1 MSIDPR
7 HYRAPQ
13 RLLHGRNILVTGASE
28 GIGRAAACSFA
39 EHGATVVLLGRRQAA
54 LEATYDAITSRGGPE
69 PIIQVLDLATAT
81 EEQYAA
87 LAAQVEDTLGC
98 LHGLL
103 HNAALL
109 GPRRSLEQYPLA
121 EWRSVMTVNA
131 ESAFLL
137 TRALL
142 PALREAPSASVVF
155 TSSGVGRRGRAYW
168 GAYAVSKF
176 AVEGLCQV
184 FADELGAISQV
195 RCNCINP
202 GAVNTAMRR
211 AAYPAELP
219 TRNPDPG
226 QIMAAYLFLMGD
238 DSIGFNGQ
246 SIDAQAG

>member
-7 HYRAPQ
+7 HYRAPA
-13 RLLHGRNILVTGASE
+13 RLLHGRNVLVTGASE
-28 GIGRAAACSFA
+28 GVGRAAACSFA
-39 EHGATVVLLGRRQAA
+39 EHGATVVMLGRRQDA
-54 LEATYDAITSRGGPE
+54 LEATYDAITARGGPE

-109 GPRRSLEQYPLA
+109 GPRRPLEQYPLKD
-121 EWRSVMTVNA
+121 WRSVMTVNA
-131 ESAFLL
+131 EAAFTL
-137 TRALL
+137 TKALL

-155 TSSGVGRRGRAYW
+155 TTSGVGRRGRAYW

-184 FADELGAISQV
+184 FADEFGAISQL
-195 RCNCINP
+195 RFNCINP

-226 QIMAAYLFLMGD
+226 AIMAAYLYLMGD
-238 DSIGFNGQ
+238 DSIGLNGQ

>member
-7 HYRAPQ
+7 HYRAPA
-13 RLLHGRNILVTGASE
+13 RLLHGKNVLVTGASE

-54 LEATYDAITSRGGPE
+54 LEATYDAITTRGGPE
-69 PIIQVLDLATAT
+69 PIIQVLDLATAS
-81 EEQYAA
+81 EAQYAA
-87 LAAQVEDTLGC
+87 LAADIEGNLGC

-103 HNAALL
+103 HNAAIL
-109 GPRRSLEQYPLA
+109 GPRRPLAQYPLSD
-121 EWRSVMTVNA
+121 WRGVMAVNA
-131 ESAFLL
+131 EAGFAL
-137 TRALL
+137 TKALL

-184 FADELGAISQV
+184 FADELGTTSQIRV
-195 RCNCINP
+195 NCINP

-219 TRNPDPG
+219 TRNPDPSA
-226 QIMAAYLFLMGD
+226 ILAAYLFLMGE
-238 DSIGFNGQ
+238 DSLGVNGQ